1 MHWLLTMVRAIGQAL
16 GITPAVGHVPPTQD
30 SPTGGKRNIA
40 KGLVQRAKR
49 ELKAKPSVVQQ
60 DIQDQSSK
68 TETSSVRTRT
78 KKSSTAGTQSA
89 TPAPKPVKSKRKP
102 AAKAVQPTTQVKSR
116 NPAQKA
122 VQAERGATGKQSKP
136 TARKTRQH
144 VK

>member
-30 SPTGGKRNIA
+30 SQTGGKRNIA

-49 ELKAKPSVVQQ
+49 ESKAKPSVVQQ
-60 DIQDQSSK
+60 DTQDQSSK

-78 KKSSTAGTQSA
+78 KKSSIAGTQSA
-89 TPAPKPVKSKRKP
+89 TPALKPVKSKRKP

-116 NPAQKA
+116 KSAPKPAQITSGK
-122 VQAERGATGKQSKP
+122 RGRP
-136 TARKTRQH
+136 RKILA
-144 VK
+144 